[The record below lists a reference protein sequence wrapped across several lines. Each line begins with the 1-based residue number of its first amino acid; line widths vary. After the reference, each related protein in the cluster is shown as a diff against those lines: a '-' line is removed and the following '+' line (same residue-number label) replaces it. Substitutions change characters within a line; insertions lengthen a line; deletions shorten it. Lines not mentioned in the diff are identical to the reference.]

1 MTISRDELS
10 QLFDGFLDKLEQ
22 WGDDPAQ
29 VEEIAREV
37 EPHIVNKTEE
47 IPAKFEERGLSRQME
62 PHIVNEVEEN
72 PAKVEEIARQVEP
85 HIVNEA
91 EETPAGLS
99 QKLMSILREL
109 HEVESDMDTSRT
121 PPPPPALEQ
130 DVKSADAVLIELLN
144 ESRRVAQAAN
154 DSDDDDHNEYE
165 GEDQSTKSQASVI
178 TMSNPP
184 TAEELQ
190 NDNGNVSIPF
200 ISSMSLTLLSVNYKF
215 CVDKFSYH

>member
-22 WGDDPAQ
+22 WGDDPAK
-29 VEEIAREV
+29 VEEI
-37 EPHIVNKTEE
+37 T
-47 IPAKFEERGLSRQME
+47 RQVQ
-62 PHIVNEVEEN
+62 PHIVNEAEGN

-85 HIVNEA
+85 DIVNEAA
-91 EETPAGLS
+91 EETPAELS
-99 QKLMSILREL
+99 QKLISILREL
-109 HEVESDMDTSRT
+109 HEVESDMDTRRT
-121 PPPPPALEQ
+121 PPPPALEQ
-130 DVKSADAVLIELLN
+130 VKNADAVLIELLN

-165 GEDQSTKSQASVI
+165 GEDHSTKSPASVI

-184 TAEELQ
+184 TAEDLQ

-200 ISSMSLTLLSVNYKF
+200 ITSMLLTLQYIVHFWSINLHGN
-215 CVDKFSYH
+215 H